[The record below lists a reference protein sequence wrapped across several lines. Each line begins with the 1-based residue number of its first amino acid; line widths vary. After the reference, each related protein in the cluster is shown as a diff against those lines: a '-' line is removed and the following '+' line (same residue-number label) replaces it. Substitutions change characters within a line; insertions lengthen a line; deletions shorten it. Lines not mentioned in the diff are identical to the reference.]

1 MIPMMMGEA
10 TRKETWSGDDGMC
23 DHYAV
28 ITLSCCLIIKITL
41 GALFA
46 RSLPS
51 DLRSL
56 SRCVSCTGES
66 QCFDSTRVICC
77 DDTHHHNKKRGLS
90 SARGQGSIS
99 HAVSL
104 PAPLRKRSRHLIMFI
119 LISHF
124 SSAVDDAAM
133 PTTGEEKLDDLWGCA
148 WGSEPRFTHQTS
160 SRDPQRG
167 QGCRKSCES
176 GERRGEEEGR
186 RRNTLCTSAR
196 EKRDFVFMVMTVRYV
211 FSSPSTTVK
220 SEFIE
225 FWWVFCTALFYDSY
239 FRRIIF
245 IPPSTRD
252 ALCVLPKSRQ
262 MWFFS

>member
-51 DLRSL
+51 DSRSL

-90 SARGQGSIS
+90 SARGQGFVS
-99 HAVSL
+99 HAGFL
-104 PAPLRKRSRHLIMFI
+104 PAPLPKAFTALDYVYFNLALLFRRRRCSYAYDGRR
-119 LISHF
+119 
-124 SSAVDDAAM
+124 
-133 PTTGEEKLDDLWGCA
+133 KLDDLWGCA

-167 QGCRKSCES
+167 QGCRKSSES
-176 GERRGEEEGR
+176 GERRGKKKGDGGTHCIR
-186 RRNTLCTSAR
+186 VRAR
-196 EKRDFVFMVMTVRYV
+196 KGISFL
-211 FSSPSTTVK
+211 
-220 SEFIE
+220 
-225 FWWVFCTALFYDSY
+225 W
-239 FRRIIF
+239 
-245 IPPSTRD
+245 
-252 ALCVLPKSRQ
+252 
-262 MWFFS
+262 